1 MTKEGPSPRK
11 ETLWTSLSLSRV
23 GPARPCA
30 QVGKGHPSVRKVDPM
45 LLQLAGRVKP
55 STPCCPCTLQKS
67 FRHDKPET
75 SSRQYYNPMRMRHGF
90 SKQRV
95 NIYVMVWLKNYCDKK
110 RSDRTSLNHR
120 NVEYRI
126 DQDGAD
132 LNFLGK
138 GRNFLLSLHFSKESC
153 ASFCLSSHVF
163 SFLVL
168 VIFQ

>member
-1 MTKEGPSPRK
+1 
-11 ETLWTSLSLSRV
+11 
-23 GPARPCA
+23 
-30 QVGKGHPSVRKVDPM
+30 
-45 LLQLAGRVKP
+45 
-55 STPCCPCTLQKS
+55 
-67 FRHDKPET
+67 
-75 SSRQYYNPMRMRHGF
+75 MRHGF

-168 VIFQ
+168 VIFSVRAKTGGLQEACNIAKLGLHEELSG